1 MSSFQRHESRLSY
14 MLSILLSVLKQCC
27 FFHRHKSEQPL
38 FFIENDADIPASKN
52 IKGMNHGDINT
63 TIEAIGL
70 TLWKNI

>member
-1 MSSFQRHESRLSY
+1 MNLIILYFL
-14 MLSILLSVLKQCC
+14 ILLNLS
-27 FFHRHKSEQPL
+27 FIKSEQPL
-38 FFIENDADIPASKN
+38 FFIENDADIPANKN

>member
-1 MSSFQRHESRLSY
+1 MSAIKLNIG
-14 MLSILLSVLKQCC
+14 LITVIPNNNGIPNLLNIY
-27 FFHRHKSEQPL
+27 FIKSEQPI

>member
-1 MSSFQRHESRLSY
+1 MLASIIYNYGKFCDDFKSTLKLGAYNLSF
-14 MLSILLSVLKQCC
+14 I
-27 FFHRHKSEQPL
+27 KSEQPL